1 MSKVAL
7 VTDSTSYIP
16 RDIRAKY
23 PITVVPQVVIWEGQT
38 YEDDVTITPQEL
50 YTRLRTAKTMPS
62 TSQVSVV
69 NMHHAYD
76 TLLEQGYDVLGIFL
90 SQKLSGTWQSAQLAR
105 EELKSGKEKV
115 DFVDSQTT
123 AMALGFI
130 VLQVARAAMD
140 GASLAD
146 CKALA
151 EKGREHVGVY
161 LTVETLEFLH
171 RGGRIGGAQR
181 FLGTALNLKPILEVT
196 GGRVEPVERVRTKGK
211 ALDRIVELVA
221 ERCKG
226 KSPVRM
232 ATLHADSET
241 DAKDHARQDRAHR
254 STRLNLCLP
263 PSARLSA
270 QILVRARWDSPGWRG
285 CKFSNRD
292 CSEQKDV
299 LQASFCLQV

>member
-16 RDIRAKY
+16 RDLREKY

-38 YEDDVTITPQEL
+38 YEDDVTLTPEQF
-50 YTRLRTAKTMPS
+50 YTRLRTAKVMPS
-62 TSQVSVV
+62 TSQVSVI
-69 NMHHAYD
+69 NMLNAYEKA
-76 TLLEQGYDVLGIFL
+76 LEQGYDVLGIFL
-90 SQKLSGTWQSAQLAR
+90 SEKLSGTWQSAQLAR

-115 DFVDSQTT
+115 DFVDSHTT
-123 AMALGFI
+123 AMAMGFI
-130 VLQVARAAMD
+130 VLEVAKAAVD

-211 ALDRIVELVA
+211 ALDRVVELVA
-221 ERCKG
+221 ERCGG

-241 DAKDHARQDRAHR
+241 DARVTLDKITA
-254 STRLNLCLP
+254 
-263 PSARLSA
+263 
-270 QILVRARWDSPGWRG
+270 LVHPVESVFAAVSPAVGANTGPGTVGLAWMAG
-285 CKFSNRD
+285 M
-292 CSEQKDV
+292 
-299 LQASFCLQV
+299 

>member
-16 RDIRAKY
+16 RDIREKY

-38 YEDDVTITPQEL
+38 YEDDVTITPGEL

-69 NMHHAYD
+69 NMHKAYSN
-76 TLLEQGYDVLGIFL
+76 LLDQGYDVLGIFL

-115 DFVDSQTT
+115 DFVDSETT

-130 VLQVARAAMD
+130 VLQVAKAAMD

-221 ERCKG
+221 GRCQG

-232 ATLHADSET
+232 ATLHADSES
-241 DAKDHARQDRAHR
+241 DARVMLDKI
-254 STRLNLCLP
+254 TPIVNP
-263 PSARLSA
+263 
-270 QILVRARWDSPGWRG
+270 VDSVFATISPAVGANTGPGTVGLAWMAG
-285 CKFSNRD
+285 M
-292 CSEQKDV
+292 
-299 LQASFCLQV
+299 

>member
-16 RDIRAKY
+16 RDIRDKY

-38 YEDDVTITPQEL
+38 YEDDVTITPEQF
-50 YTRLRTAKTMPS
+50 YTRLRTAKVMPS

-69 NMHHAYD
+69 NMHTAYSS
-76 TLLEQGYDVLGIFL
+76 LLEQGYDVLGIFL
-90 SQKLSGTWQSAQLAR
+90 SEKLSGTWQSAQLAR
-105 EELKSGKEKV
+105 EDLKSGKEKV
-115 DFVDSQTT
+115 ELVDSRTT
-123 AMALGFI
+123 AMAMGFI
-130 VLQVARAAMD
+130 VVEVAKAAIA

-221 ERCKG
+221 ERCAG

-232 ATLHADSET
+232 ATLHADSEA
-241 DAKDHARQDRAHR
+241 DARVTLDKIVA
-254 STRLNLCLP
+254 
-263 PSARLSA
+263 
-270 QILVRARWDSPGWRG
+270 LVHPVDSVFAAVSPAVGANTGPGTVGLAWMAG
-285 CKFSNRD
+285 M
-292 CSEQKDV
+292 
-299 LQASFCLQV
+299 

>member
-16 RDIRAKY
+16 RDIREKY

-38 YEDDVTITPQEL
+38 YEDDVTITPDQF
-50 YTRLRTAKTMPS
+50 YTRLRTAKVMPS

-69 NMHHAYD
+69 NMHNAYAR
-76 TLLEQGYDVLGIFL
+76 LLDQGNDVLGIFL
-90 SQKLSGTWQSAQLAR
+90 SEKLSGTWQSAQLAR
-105 EELKSGKEKV
+105 DELKSGKDKV

-130 VLQVARAAMD
+130 VLHVAKAAVE
-140 GASLAD
+140 GASLAE
-146 CKALA
+146 CKSLA
-151 EKGREHVGVY
+151 ENARQHVGVY

-211 ALDRIVELVA
+211 SIDRIVELVA
-221 ERCKG
+221 EKCKG

-232 ATLHADSET
+232 ATLHADSEP
-241 DAKDHARQDRAHR
+241 DAKLMLDK
-254 STRLNLCLP
+254 
-263 PSARLSA
+263 
-270 QILVRARWDSPGWRG
+270 IVKLVNPVESVFAAVSPAVGANTGPGTVGLAWMAG
-285 CKFSNRD
+285 M
-292 CSEQKDV
+292 
-299 LQASFCLQV
+299 